1 MIHFVGAGPGAPDLI
16 TVRGARLLK
25 EADVIIYA
33 GSLVNPELLEFRKP
47 TCTVFDSASMTLEE
61 TIQVMRDAQERG
73 LECVR
78 LHTGDPSLYG
88 AIAEQMTALDAVG
101 IDYDVVP
108 GVSSLFGAAAALKTE
123 YTLPGVS
130 QSLIVTRA
138 AGRTPVPDRERL
150 SLLAAHG
157 CTMALFLSTGLLA
170 KAQTELLAGG
180 YAPQTPAA
188 IVYRAT
194 WPDEAV
200 YRCTVAT
207 LADCAKTHGITK
219 TALVIV
225 GDALDGHGER
235 SKLYDPEFSHG
246 YRAAH
251 GVVNQQRTQSVS
263 VVAFTARGL
272 LLARQLAEGLAGQ
285 GHVVDLS
292 APMRLATNGVSPFG
306 NLSDWARDA
315 FSRSDALIFVSAC
328 GIAVRTIAP
337 YATDKF
343 RDPAVIC
350 IDETARFVIPLLS
363 GHVGGANALAR
374 TIAGLCGAQP
384 VITTATDVNGVF
396 AVDEWAAR
404 QGLVLLDRVEARH
417 VATALLE
424 GKTVGLTSTI
434 PLEGPLPQGL
444 ACGEEADSC
453 EVGISIS
460 LDAALRPFAA
470 TLRLVPRVAT
480 VGIGCKRGTA
490 VDELEAALEVALSE
504 AHLARE
510 AVRELVTIDVKQDE
524 LGILDL
530 GKRLGVPVRF
540 QSAEQLAAVPGNF
553 SSSAFVKETVGV
565 DNVCERAACAT
576 GGTLVLG
583 RRRFLGITAAIALH
597 ETRLSVVGWSRD
609 KEAQCG

>member
-61 TIQVMRDAQERG
+61 TVQVMRDAQERG
-73 LECVR
+73 LACVR

-150 SLLAAHG
+150 SFLAAHG

-251 GVVNQQRTQSVS
+251 GAVNQQRTQSVS

-272 LLARQLAEGLAGQ
+272 SLARQLAEELAGQ

-350 IDETARFVIPLLS
+350 IDETARFVTPLLS

-404 QGLVLLDRVEARH
+404 QGLALLDRVEARH

-524 LGILDL
+524 LGILEL

-540 QSAEQLAAVPGNF
+540 QSAEQLAAVPGSF

-583 RRRFLGITAAIALH
+583 RRRFPGITVAIALH
-597 ETRLSVVGWSRD
+597 ETRLSFVGWSRD